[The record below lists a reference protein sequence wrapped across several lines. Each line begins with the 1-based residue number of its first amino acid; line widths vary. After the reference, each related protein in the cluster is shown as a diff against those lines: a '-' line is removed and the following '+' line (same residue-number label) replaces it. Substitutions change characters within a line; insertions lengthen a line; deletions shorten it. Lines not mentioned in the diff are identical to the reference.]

1 MAEIRQLVSIGP
13 EFDFLTLSDL
23 AGEKGNLRDRVSRW
37 EAGIGSI
44 ASANAFLM
52 SEAAAV
58 IDPRFGGESRFSED
72 CHVPIVDGTDLR
84 NVFCFRSE
92 CLISVKANRGREG
105 FTPLLLS
112 RGMGQTGGIKK
123 VTLARWLDGSTHVL
137 CGGKELPTAG
147 ISSGMDERV
156 AM

>member
-1 MAEIRQLVSIGP
+1 VAEIRQLVSIGP

-92 CLISVKANRGREG
+92 CLISVKAH
-105 FTPLLLS
+105 